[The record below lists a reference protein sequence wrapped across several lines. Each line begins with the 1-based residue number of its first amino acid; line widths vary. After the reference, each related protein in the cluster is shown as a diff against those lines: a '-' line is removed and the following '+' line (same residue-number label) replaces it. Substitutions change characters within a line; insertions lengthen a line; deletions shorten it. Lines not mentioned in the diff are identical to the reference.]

1 MNSTF
6 TNTSETFNSKIIGY
20 YLVNTLNVL
29 GSFLNIICILIFY
42 KIIKQEQNNQGHLFK
57 YLFLKSISD
66 FLFCITNI
74 PVIVYYRKEPILD
87 DSFIMQLWYI
97 VGYHYLFAVFTQMSI
112 WFEIF
117 ALIDC
122 FCLVSMK
129 FQWHKSK
136 LCFYLTSILSTLI
149 FFVYYIP
156 TNFDFKIVRIG
167 NGGYKIDEFNI
178 IFVHYYAA
186 THTISRELF
195 PICISIVVNTLI
207 LFYIRKATIHRQRI
221 ANMNPNSVNSQAH
234 LMIARSIHA
243 ERNKTKMIIVTSCM
257 HLFRLPIIFFNFEIF
272 NFKSNHLLIDF
283 CFLFLHLY
291 FAIPVVSYVLFN
303 KTFRKYFSNLFSFH
317 KC

>member
-1 MNSTF
+1 MNSTMR
-6 TNTSETFNSKIIGY
+6 NNSNESFERIIGY
-20 YLVNTLNVL
+20 YLINALTIL
-29 GSFLNIICILIFY
+29 GCFLNFICILIFY
-42 KIIKQEQNNQGHLFK
+42 KIIKQEQNNQGHLYK
-57 YLFLKSISD
+57 YLLLKSISD
-66 FLFCITNI
+66 FMICIVNI
-74 PVIVYYRKEPILD
+74 PLIIYYKQEPELD
-87 DSFIMQLWYI
+87 DSFIMQVWFI
-97 VGYHYLFAVFTQMSI
+97 GGYFYLYRVFTQLSI

-129 FQWHKSK
+129 FKWHKSK

-167 NGGYKIDEFNI
+167 NGGYKVDEFNI

-186 THTISRELF
+186 THTISRELL

-221 ANMNPNSVNSQAH
+221 ADINSKSVNSQAH

-257 HLFRLPIIFFNFEIF
+257 HVFHLPIIFYNFNIS
-272 NFKSNHLLIDF
+272 NIKSNLLLKKL
-283 CFLFLHLY
+283 CFLSLYLY
-291 FAIPVVSYVLFN
+291 FIIPIVSYVAFN
-303 KTFRKYFSNLFSFH
+303 KTFRKYISNLH
-317 KC
+317 QC